1 MAARENQ
8 GLQIALIIFVML
20 TILLSVS
27 TYMLFTRF
35 QEQTEKAKAAA
46 NETAAVEKKRQDL
59 EKDRGDLLQLVG
71 GKTTDD
77 VKTVIDD
84 AKKDFST
91 RWASL
96 GLPALPDTDQ
106 NYKGALDGVLVAIKT
121 KDSTIAD
128 RKKETDDAKSA
139 AATAA
144 AAAKA
149 DLDKV
154 SAALAQASADLD
166 RERAN
171 YKQSVEDLKKEKDTL
186 VAEKTD
192 KNKSMDELKATYERQ
207 LADLKGQLAKSSAEV
222 RRIRDLLNVYA
233 KMDPAET
240 GGKITWV
247 NQRENMAY
255 LNMGSEDGLRRRI
268 TFSVYPPG
276 TTDVATA
283 TAKGKIEVVNVT
295 GPHQAEATILDNP
308 INNTILAG
316 DLIHTQGWRPGQHE
330 HFAICGLIDI
340 DGSPDDQTKKLHD
353 LILANGGIV
362 DAEIVVDPTRKDLKD
377 ATKPWIGVKGAM
389 SVNTRYLIV
398 GEMNTDKAAAADRIT
413 PSTTLMNEA
422 KRLGVEQVGLQKFL
436 AMMGYTPRSGAGG
449 ANGGAVSAGPDRGG
463 EFRPRTPPARGTNG
477 AF

>member
-35 QEQTEKAKAAA
+35 QEQQEKAKAAA
-46 NETAAVEKKRQDL
+46 NETVAVEKKRQDL
-59 EKDRGDLLQLVG
+59 EADRGKLL
-71 GKTTDD
+71 
-77 VKTVIDD
+77 TVIGNAPTDNVD
-84 AKKDFST
+84 TVMKEAGETFT
-91 RWASL
+91 TQFASAGMN
-96 GLPALPDTDQ
+96 GLPEESR
-106 NYKGALDGVLVAIKT
+106 NYKKALVSVLDAIKT

-128 RKKETDDAKSA
+128 RKKETDDAKAA

-144 AAAKA
+144 ATAKA
-149 DLDKV
+149 EYDKI
-154 SAALAQASADLD
+154 SANKDQAIADLVK
-166 RERAN
+166 EQAA

-207 LADLKGQLAKSSAEV
+207 MADLKGQLAKSSAEV
-222 RRIRDLLNVYA
+222 RKIRDLLNVYS
-233 KMDPAET
+233 KMDPTET

-255 LNMGSEDGLRRRI
+255 VNMGYEDGLRRRI

-283 TAKGKIEVVNVT
+283 TPKGKIEVVNVT
-295 GPHQAEATILDNP
+295 GPHQAEATILENP
-308 INNTILAG
+308 INNTLLAG

-340 DGSPDDQTKKLHD
+340 DGNSNDQTKKLHD

-362 DAEIVVDPTRKDLKD
+362 DAEIELRKDPNDPAKM
-377 ATKPWIGVKGAM
+377 KPSVKGNM
-389 SVNTRYLIV
+389 TVNTRYLIV
-398 GEMNTDKAAAADRIT
+398 GEMSTDKPAAADRIT

-449 ANGGAVSAGPDRGG
+449 ANGGTVTVGPDRGD
-463 EFRPRTPPARGTNG
+463 EFRPRTPPARGANG